1 VMEANRDWWGW
12 SGKAPGVD
20 RVVWKPI
27 PDDFA
32 RLSALQRGEVDV
44 ITNVPPDQMK
54 IVKTVTVPSTRIV
67 SFQINGTQPPL
78 SDKRARQALHYA
90 MDIASIV
97 KNLYA
102 GQGKPLSGGLAD
114 TDFGYNPE
122 LKLYPYDPERA
133 KKLLA
138 EAGYPNGIDVT
149 LYAGSGTMVN
159 DKQLLEALADM
170 WSKAGIRAKVE
181 MMEMAQRQKMLNER
195 TTRRTR
201 CSSAI
206 RSPRCSTRTAAC
218 GASCIRAASPG
229 RTGWAA
235 SPATASTTS
244 WSRRATRW
252 TRKSARRCTRRRRAS
267 STTRSLRSSCSRRSS
282 STA

>member
-1 VMEANRDWWGW
+1 
-12 SGKAPGVD
+12 
-20 RVVWKPI
+20 
-27 PDDFA
+27 
-32 RLSALQRGEVDV
+32 
-44 ITNVPPDQMK
+44 
-54 IVKTVTVPSTRIV
+54 VTVPSTRIV

-195 TTRRTR
+195 TTPPNSLLLGNPQSTLLDADGSMWRILHPSGFAGKNWVGSQPGHRFHDLMEQARYTLDQKKRKEMYTEATR
-201 CSSAI
+201 IIHDEKPALELFQEVVI
-206 RSPRCSTRTAAC
+206 YGVSPRMSFKP
-218 GASCIRAASPG
+218 RADYRLIVSEVTLG
-229 RTGWAA
+229 R
-235 SPATASTTS
+235 
-244 WSRRATRW
+244 
-252 TRKSARRCTRRRRAS
+252 
-267 STTRSLRSSCSRRSS
+267 
-282 STA
+282 